1 MAKNESFSKTDFI
14 SHYMNYVLEHNQRPK
29 TIFAFCK
36 SIDTEETSFYEV
48 FGSFDGLEK
57 DIFNQFYLNTK
68 SLLEKDD
75 NFASFDSR
83 NKLLSFY
90 FTFFELLTANRS
102 FVAFVL
108 DGFKKDLKRLI
119 VLSTLRQSF
128 IEFIDSLDIE
138 TIETKQKDF
147 DKFQQKALTE
157 SGWLQLLITLEF
169 WLNDTSA
176 KFEKT
181 DIFIEK
187 SVNTSFDIINTT
199 PIKSVI
205 DLGKFLFKEKV
216 QMS

>member
-1 MAKNESFSKTDFI
+1 MAKKKSLSKTYI
-14 SHYMNYVLEHNQRPK
+14 LSHYMNYVLEHNERPK
-29 TIFAFCK
+29 TIFSFCK
-36 SIDTEETSFYEV
+36 TIDTEESKFYEF

-57 DIFNQFYLNTK
+57 DIFNQFLLNTI
-68 SLLEKDD
+68 SLLEKDT
-75 NFASFDSR
+75 NFNSFESR

-90 FTFFELLTANRS
+90 YTFFEILTANRS

-108 DGFKKDLKRLI
+108 NGFKTDLKRLK

-128 IEFIDSLDIE
+128 IEFIESLNIE
-138 TIETKQKDF
+138 TIETKQKDV
-147 DKFQQKALTE
+147 DKFQQKAITE
-157 SGWLQLLITLEF
+157 SAWLQLLITIEF
-169 WLNDTSA
+169 WLKDSSA

-199 PIKSVI
+199 PIKSII

>member
-1 MAKNESFSKTDFI
+1 MAKKKSISKEDFM
-14 SHYMNYVLEHNQRPK
+14 SYYMNYVLEHNARPK
-29 TIFAFCK
+29 TIFSLCK
-36 SIDTEETSFYEV
+36 VMGTEEPLFYGF
-48 FGSFDGLEK
+48 FGSFEGLEK
-57 DIFNQFYLNTK
+57 GIFNQFYVNTK
-68 SLLEKDD
+68 TLLEKAPD
-75 NFASFDSR
+75 FRAFDSR
-83 NKLLSFY
+83 DKLLSFY
-90 FTFFELLTANRS
+90 YTFFEILTANRS
-102 FVAFVL
+102 FVVFML
-108 DGFKKDLKRLI
+108 DGYKTDLKRLK

-128 IEFIDSLDIE
+128 IEFIEDLNIE
-138 TIETKQKDF
+138 TIETKQKDI

-157 SGWLQLLITLEF
+157 SAWFQLVVTIEF

-199 PIKSVI
+199 PIKSII